1 LSFTTLDS
9 WVSID
14 IKNYNKGRDYT
25 YTLTFNQQLESIEVK
40 ITILNSIQDTKII
53 AKLSDKSKIKTVSGK
68 MLQNEESEL
77 ELLSITLASEQV
89 ANMLVAVKDMNIGN
103 LLGTAGVG
111 AVIVSATLGNSFSFL
126 AKFILIIEFLGLI
139 QLFNVE
145 YEVILDLLFEVL
157 ASFTKFTMIPLPCET
172 ALRAQHENNLPG
184 QWRAKLSIHEIAPWL
199 LQDIGAIGIMLALV
213 YGLQLLALSFF
224 KDSKANKIIQ
234 NIRIGLF
241 NQFIVDY
248 AGLTLRTLA
257 HSTSNPMNHILK
269 LGSFILANFF
279 LLCFVYE
286 VIFGYIQT
294 NSLYLRDKKSLDPIE
309 KDLAGFYYEGLDRKS
324 LESSWWVRNYNLI
337 FIVRFM
343 LVSVFI
349 YAFQFLQM
357 LQVSLSLLLLLF
369 ICVCTLFMSFK
380 LKFFKSKLTKIV
392 RIFQEVSFTLILV
405 FVGLFYMEK
414 PYNSLLS
421 H

>member
-1 LSFTTLDS
+1 M
-9 WVSID
+9 
-14 IKNYNKGRDYT
+14 
-25 YTLTFNQQLESIEVK
+25 LE
-40 ITILNSIQDTKII
+40 TI
-53 AKLSDKSKIKTVSGK
+53 
-68 MLQNEESEL
+68 
-77 ELLSITLASEQV
+77 
-89 ANMLVAVKDMNIGN
+89 KDMNIGN

-172 ALRAQHENNLPG
+172 ALRAEHENNKPG
-184 QWRAKLSIHEIAPWL
+184 QWRAKLSIHDIAPWL
-199 LQDIGAIGIMLALV
+199 LQDLGAIGIMLTLV
-213 YGLQLLALSFF
+213 YSLQLLSISFF

-269 LGSFILANFF
+269 MGSFILANFF

-294 NSLYLRDKKSLDPIE
+294 NSLYLRDKKRFAPIE
-309 KDLAGFYYEGLDRKS
+309 KDLAGFYYDGLDRES
-324 LESSWWVRNYNLI
+324 LKSSWWVRNYNLI
-337 FIVRFM
+337 FTVRFM

-349 YAFQFLQM
+349 YAFQFLQI

-380 LKFFKSKLTKIV
+380 LKFFKSKFTKIV

-414 PYNSLLS
+414 SYNSLLS